1 MEALRRRVR
10 QVAPTP
16 LPVLLTGDTGTG
28 KEAVARTLHE
38 LSGRTG
44 PFLPVD
50 CAALS
55 ASLVETEL
63 FGHERGAFT
72 GAHQRREGLVAA
84 ANGGTFFLDEV
95 GELSSETQT
104 RLLRLLEEGT
114 FRPVGTRTEQH
125 ADLRI
130 IAATWRDL
138 RQRVAEGSFR
148 ADLYHRLATVELRL
162 PSLRERLEDLDELLD
177 AFLAESAAE
186 NRRPA
191 PVLDPAV
198 RVHLRRWPWPGNVRE
213 LRNVAAFVAAMTSGG
228 QVRMTDLPPALLRPP
243 PEVPETGPFVFPA
256 SEIRIDLPYMDARRQ
271 FLDDFQQRYVEA
283 VLAAHEGNVSA
294 AARAAGMDRRSI
306 QRIVRRGRVAP
317 ALR

>member
-1 MEALRRRVR
+1 MSSEQPRLRGKSPPMEQLRRRLA
-10 QVAPTP
+10 QVARTP
-16 LPVLLTGDTGTG
+16 LPVLIAGETGTG

-38 LSGRTG
+38 LSGRSG

-84 ANGGTFFLDEV
+84 ADGGTFFLDEV

-114 FRPVGTRTEQH
+114 FRPVGTRTERH

-148 ADLYHRLATVELRL
+148 AGLYHRLAPVQLRL
-162 PSLRERLEDLDELLD
+162 PSLRERLDDLDVLLD

-186 NRRPA
+186 SRRPT
-191 PVLDPAV
+191 PTLDPAV

-213 LRNVAAFVAAMTSGG
+213 LRNVAAFVAAMT
-228 QVRMTDLPPALLRPP
+228 A
-243 PEVPETGPFVFPA
+243 
-256 SEIRIDLPYMDARRQ
+256 
-271 FLDDFQQRYVEA
+271 
-283 VLAAHEGNVSA
+283 
-294 AARAAGMDRRSI
+294 
-306 QRIVRRGRVAP
+306 
-317 ALR
+317 